1 MMTLSKLTLII
12 ISYESC
18 QCLDGINVSI
28 EDRNSFINCVIRRD
42 QDIEVNWDKLVDKEM
57 LDELNIP
64 NGLRS
69 GLNSSQLMAYLKDQ
83 TRARLAEVSFN
94 D

>member
-1 MMTLSKLTLII
+1 MMTLSELTLII

-42 QDIEVNWDKLVDKEM
+42 QDIEVNWDKLVDKKM

-64 NGLRS
+64 NGLRRDIKS
-69 GLNSSQLMAYLKDQ
+69 TQLMAYLKDQ